1 MILILTVMMIAIA
14 IFINTFIAW
23 HFRAYLKN
31 RKLITALAI
40 ISIAFVASVELM
52 VLGFLINAC
61 ICLMI
66 GDLIYLLLW
75 KTKIKGHYQRR
86 YVLIAF
92 VCSLGLSGYGIY
104 NADQVIITN
113 YQVRINKDFED
124 KKIMALSDIH
134 LGTAVKADEL
144 DQIISEADKVKPD
157 VILLV
162 GDVYDEGTSSGEIDY
177 SMEVFEK
184 LAKEYPVYYV
194 IGNHEV
200 GYGSSPLKEYNLLER
215 LNQAGVITLNDE
227 YVEFEDINLIGRVDY
242 TINDRKEMKDI
253 INGIDNDKPL
263 VLLDHQPRFLKENK
277 ELKIDLMISGHTHA
291 GQVWPMLPLWNL
303 AGINEMNYGYR
314 QDDNFNAIVS
324 SGMGTWGFAMRT
336 SKNCEIVIIELK
348 SS

>member
-1 MILILTVMMIAIA
+1 MILILTVIMIVIA

-23 HFRAYLKN
+23 HYKIYLKKY
-31 RKLITALAI
+31 KLVTALVI
-40 ISIAFVASVELM
+40 IAVALVASVELM
-52 VLGFLINAC
+52 VLGFLVNAC
-61 ICLMI
+61 ICLLL

-75 KTKIKGHYQRR
+75 KTKIKRHYQRC
-86 YVLIAF
+86 YVLIVF
-92 VCSLGLSGYGIY
+92 VCSIGLSIYGIY
-104 NADQVIITN
+104 NADQVINTN
-113 YQVRINKDFED
+113 YEVRINKDFED

-144 DQIISEADKVKPD
+144 DQIISEANKVKPD

-162 GDVYDEGTSSGEIDY
+162 GDVYDEGTSSDEIDY
-177 SMEVFEK
+177 SMKVFEK
-184 LAKEYPVYYV
+184 LAKAYPVYYV

-200 GYGSSPLKEYNLLER
+200 GYGSSPLKDYDLLER

-227 YVEFEDINLIGRVDY
+227 YVEFEDINIIGRLDY
-242 TINDRKEMKDI
+242 TIKDRKEMKDI
-253 INGIDNDKPL
+253 ISDIDNDKPL

-277 ELKIDLMISGHTHA
+277 ELGIDLMISGHTHA

-303 AGINEMNYGYR
+303 VGINEMNYGYR

-336 SKNCEIVIIELK
+336 SKNCEIVVIELK
-348 SS
+348 GS